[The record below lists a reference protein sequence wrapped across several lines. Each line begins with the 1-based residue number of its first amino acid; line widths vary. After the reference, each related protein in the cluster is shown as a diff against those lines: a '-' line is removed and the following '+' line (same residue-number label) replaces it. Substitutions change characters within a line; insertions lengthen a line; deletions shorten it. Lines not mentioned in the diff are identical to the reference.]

1 MASSATQVA
10 NVISKTK
17 DYDVSVKIPLSGNF
31 VALEYAGITLPGRGE
46 ASTYNLIT
54 NLRNIQES
62 AGDGEYNALVIQVPM
77 SLATYKDW
85 HDKYDEACQ
94 VKFASTLSASL
105 SLTFNCRVAGIGDW
119 DGAFDAINPIDITF
133 NMNSFVE
140 EE

>member
-1 MASSATQVA
+1 MASQATQVA

-17 DYDVSVKIPLSGNF
+17 DYDVFVKIPLSGSF

-62 AGDGEYNALVIQVPM
+62 AGDGEYNALVVQVPM

-94 VKFASTLSASL
+94 IKFESTLSATL
-105 SLTFNCRVAGIGDW
+105 SLTFKCRLGGIGDW
-119 DGAFDAINPIDITF
+119 EGAFDAINPINLTF
-133 NMNSFVE
+133 NMNGFAE
-140 EE
+140 

>member
-1 MASSATQVA
+1 MSSQATQVS

-17 DYDVSVKIPLSGNF
+17 DYDVFVKLPLSGEF
-31 VALEYAGITLPGRGE
+31 AAIEYAGITLPGRSE

-77 SLATYKDW
+77 SLATYKEW
-85 HDKYDEACQ
+85 HSKYDEAAQ
-94 VKFASTLSASL
+94 IKFQSTLDSTLSAG
-105 SLTFNCRVAGIGDW
+105 FNCRLAGIGDW

-133 NMNSFVE
+133 NMNSFMD
-140 EE
+140 